1 MGGGIE
7 QPRYVIAAS
16 VIESTSPLG
25 FGKLWSMTTDMDEAW
40 ATQMLERLQRGTQ
53 EARRRRDELA
63 DAVDELATGFTMLGK
78 EPWKFVQDSAAF
90 RDNEAPDVALGERTE
105 SVANILRYESA
116 VNIRSAADQ
125 LRGFAVLLRAEAS
138 LMGAVSVSR
147 GVFEACLW
155 AAGLI
160 DPTISTDERLKRA
173 LTRRLARLS
182 AGIRLQDMLGGE
194 VSDNDRDDE
203 DDQHGSNRNPAED
216 AEAIEAYANA
226 RGWPV
231 KTGRRAKEIT
241 ALSIDW
247 LAENLEQRLGIESYT
262 WTSGSSMSHCEH
274 AADTASWIE
283 LSQDFDIAPAWLIRL
298 WSSGVWAGPRLFLAT
313 LAVYTGT
320 ASLSREYERLERLFE
335 IPGSS

>member
-1 MGGGIE
+1 
-7 QPRYVIAAS
+7 
-16 VIESTSPLG
+16 
-25 FGKLWSMTTDMDEAW
+25 
-40 ATQMLERLQRGTQ
+40 
-53 EARRRRDELA
+53 
-63 DAVDELATGFTMLGK
+63 
-78 EPWKFVQDSAAF
+78 
-90 RDNEAPDVALGERTE
+90 
-105 SVANILRYESA
+105 
-116 VNIRSAADQ
+116 
-125 LRGFAVLLRAEAS
+125 
-138 LMGAVSVSR
+138 
-147 GVFEACLW
+147 
-155 AAGLI
+155 
-160 DPTISTDERLKRA
+160 
-173 LTRRLARLS
+173 
-182 AGIRLQDMLGGE
+182 MLGGE

-216 AEAIEAYANA
+216 AEAISIYANA

-231 KTGRRAKEIT
+231 KQGAARKEIT

-262 WTSGSSMSHCEH
+262 WTSGSSMSQSPAC

-283 LSQDFDIAPAWLIRL
+283 LSQDFYIAPAWLIRL